1 MICKN
6 RVKPVLLR
14 DIKTEALLVFCRTT
28 LEDYFNQIDK
38 LGYFFQLGNKEDNEF
53 TTSELKKLLN
63 NLQDTVINFS
73 YLRSLIQNSSK
84 NYSSIAIIKRE
95 EPLIFYYDSLVKEIE
110 RLLKN
115 GSFWIPELIVICLL
129 SEWIIEEEKSTYFYS
144 YLKDFNYFELLNCYD
159 NAKKNLDSDKKDI
172 IFNMYK
178 ISSKLIERLKKTEYK
193 INKSI
198 KKIKRFIERDKEIKD
213 IEQIYSSSKKQFIY
227 LIDLMD
233 IHWKKDY
240 IGIKNSFDRFNY
252 ALSFDHKLSSKL
264 RIVTKFAYNYT
275 KSDNLPATGYNNQSI
290 SYFMIFQNPNV
301 DLAWYKPIW
310 KKDKYQI
317 DQIHPFSSYIDNP
330 YLIAYQMLNGV
341 DKILPVDVYIPG
353 CPPRPEALLYGMMQL
368 QRKVKL
374 EKFFGGVN
382 RKEEEPQKE

>member
-178 ISSKLIERLKKTEYK
+178 ISSKLIEKLKKVEYK
-193 INKSI
+193 INTSRKKS
-198 KKIKRFIERDKEIKD
+198 KRK
-213 IEQIYSSSKKQFIY
+213 
-227 LIDLMD
+227 
-233 IHWKKDY
+233 
-240 IGIKNSFDRFNY
+240 
-252 ALSFDHKLSSKL
+252 
-264 RIVTKFAYNYT
+264 
-275 KSDNLPATGYNNQSI
+275 
-290 SYFMIFQNPNV
+290 
-301 DLAWYKPIW
+301 
-310 KKDKYQI
+310 
-317 DQIHPFSSYIDNP
+317 
-330 YLIAYQMLNGV
+330 
-341 DKILPVDVYIPG
+341 
-353 CPPRPEALLYGMMQL
+353 
-368 QRKVKL
+368 
-374 EKFFGGVN
+374 
-382 RKEEEPQKE
+382 